1 MSLKKIGALTSVLGI
16 LKTTSGTGGDVVKTL
31 SKFGDLD
38 SAAKYLVR
46 SNNRGKSTLSQSV
59 LFNLLNG
66 AYGTKHGGSHTENEV
81 SASLEAAMQNPSNKN
96 ITSSFALTGM
106 LTSLKNA
113 GSGLLTFLKPFLPVI
128 IGTALVGL
136 GYTGFKAL
144 DNKFDLT
151 KGTTTKKYETAKE
164 EHETAQSDLKAAQ
177 SEYDSN
183 QDRIYELRA
192 KANRTL
198 DESQELNNLQ
208 DQNELLG
215 AQVSLKEKI
224 EKQKRIAEGDAALT
238 DLNKEYNQKDYL
250 GLNNEVNR
258 GHKVSMNDM
267 NEAQS
272 MITYMQR
279 QQDAYNTA
287 KDNMLKR
294 HNGEL
299 TEEDNNQLQKQQ
311 DRIDDVKK
319 ELSDKISDISD
330 NAESLVD
337 DEGKAL
343 KPEYQNTIDIVDSLI
358 DSYSRLIGS
367 ASNTEN
373 KLNNLFA
380 LDKYSGLQTKLE
392 GIGKSKGTAGI
403 LDVLNNDSSY
413 TGLKTALEDKNVSL
427 DDLAAYIMSI
437 ADPEKKNIE
446 GIKANLK
453 DEFSYNKKLNNFFKD
468 KSDKDIEGFW
478 DYYQNEGYDAEEYN
492 WKQKDLSKIWDKYIE
507 STKSAE
513 PESATFASKFK
524 NSAED
529 TATDLDTVT
538 DNFQTDISNIKSAMD
553 SLNSGEMKNSDLT
566 DLIQQFPE
574 LAGETDNLQQG
585 LQNLALDKAST
596 AIRKI
601 RDSVK
606 DTTDPKE
613 LAQADRYIQSIM
625 DNLNTSEFDMSN
637 AKDNVITSFSSI
649 FVLN

>member
-1 MSLKKIGALTSVLGI
+1 MSLKKIGKFNNATRLFNGVSTREDVVSLATALAA
-16 LKTTSGTGGDVVKTL
+16 SGNASKGVNWITKYGKNLDSGVAYQAMVKAFGKENITEDMMAKIGYTAGGAGKVGDV
-31 SKFGDLD
+31 
-38 SAAKYLVR
+38 AI
-46 SNNRGKSTLSQSV
+46 
-59 LFNLLNG
+59 G
-66 AYGTKHGGSHTENEV
+66 A
-81 SASLEAAMQNPSNKN
+81 
-96 ITSSFALTGM
+96 GM
-106 LTSLKNA
+106 LTSLKNT
-113 GSGLLTFLKPFLPVI
+113 GSGLAAILKPFLPVI
-128 IGTALVGL
+128 IGTALAGL
-136 GYTGFKAL
+136 GYAGFKAL

-272 MITYMQR
+272 MITYIQR

-299 TEEDNNQLQKQQ
+299 TEEDNNELQKQQ

-343 KPEYQNTIDIVDSLI
+343 KPEYQNTIDTVLKCKINTMPGQNIV
-358 DSYSRLIGS
+358 
-367 ASNTEN
+367 
-373 KLNNLFA
+373 
-380 LDKYSGLQTKLE
+380 
-392 GIGKSKGTAGI
+392 
-403 LDVLNNDSSY
+403 
-413 TGLKTALEDKNVSL
+413 
-427 DDLAAYIMSI
+427 
-437 ADPEKKNIE
+437 
-446 GIKANLK
+446 
-453 DEFSYNKKLNNFFKD
+453 
-468 KSDKDIEGFW
+468 
-478 DYYQNEGYDAEEYN
+478 
-492 WKQKDLSKIWDKYIE
+492 
-507 STKSAE
+507 
-513 PESATFASKFK
+513 
-524 NSAED
+524 
-529 TATDLDTVT
+529 
-538 DNFQTDISNIKSAMD
+538 
-553 SLNSGEMKNSDLT
+553 
-566 DLIQQFPE
+566 
-574 LAGETDNLQQG
+574 
-585 LQNLALDKAST
+585 KASV
-596 AIRKI
+596 KI
-601 RDSVK
+601 ICDILRFIIV
-606 DTTDPKE
+606 
-613 LAQADRYIQSIM
+613 
-625 DNLNTSEFDMSN
+625 
-637 AKDNVITSFSSI
+637 
-649 FVLN
+649 